1 MISTS
6 SISQIFIKNIKY
18 IATGAALGL
27 VVSLVFIFSSTKVNA
42 DAIVITN
49 QTYCG
54 IGGVGYMTAYCT
66 GIGFDAG
73 GNCGSGVGAAGCC
86 DAGAGAASSAAAD
99 AAAASSA
106 AADAAASADAS
117 SSSDSDSGDSD

>member
-99 AAAASSA
+99 AAA
-106 AADAAASADAS
+106 SADAS